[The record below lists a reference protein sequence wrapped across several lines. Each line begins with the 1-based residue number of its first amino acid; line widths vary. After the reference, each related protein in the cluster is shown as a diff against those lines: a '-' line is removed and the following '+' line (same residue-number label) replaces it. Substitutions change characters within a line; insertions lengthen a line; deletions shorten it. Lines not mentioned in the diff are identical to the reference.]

1 MCAVRD
7 ERVTATMNRVR
18 YGNLSGDSGVTHY
31 AIGADFVAVQFG
43 TPTVYVYDYGQ
54 PGRITVEQMKAFA
67 LAGRGLGTYI
77 SRHVRKAYA
86 RALDSW

>member
-1 MCAVRD
+1 MRED
-7 ERVTATMNRVR
+7 DGVTATMNPVR
-18 YGNLSGDSGVTHY
+18 YGNLSGDSGVTHF
-31 AIGADFVAVQFG
+31 AIGTDFVAVQFE
-43 TPTVYVYDYGQ
+43 TPTVYVYDYDR